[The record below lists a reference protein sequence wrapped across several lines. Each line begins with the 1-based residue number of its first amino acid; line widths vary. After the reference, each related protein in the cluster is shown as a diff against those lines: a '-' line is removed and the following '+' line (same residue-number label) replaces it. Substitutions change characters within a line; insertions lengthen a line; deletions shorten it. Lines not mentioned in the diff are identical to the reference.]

1 MPQYM
6 LMICYDPTAPPD
18 PDMPPSR
25 KSEHEALSAQLQEE
39 GSLRGGG
46 GLMPPEVV
54 PPIRLRAGK
63 ILDGPFTES
72 KELLGGYYVV
82 ECRGV
87 EEAKLIAARIPVNR
101 GDWIE
106 IRQQLD

>member
-25 KSEHEALSAQLQEE
+25 KSEHEALSAQLRDE
-39 GSLRGGG
+39 GTLRGGG
-46 GLMPPEVV
+46 GLMPPEIV

-63 ILDGPFTES
+63 TVDGPFAES

-82 ECRGV
+82 ECKDA
-87 EEAKLIAARIPVNR
+87 EEAKAIAARIPVNKN
-101 GDWIE
+101 DWIE
-106 IRQQLD
+106 IRQQID